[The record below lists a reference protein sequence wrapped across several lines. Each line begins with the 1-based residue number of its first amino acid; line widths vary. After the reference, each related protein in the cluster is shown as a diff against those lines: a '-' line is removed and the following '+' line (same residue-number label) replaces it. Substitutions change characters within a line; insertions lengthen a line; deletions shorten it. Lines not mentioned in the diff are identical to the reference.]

1 VTCDRS
7 RFSPGTLVSPI
18 RHLRLCEKC
27 GIVDDEAHFFFG
39 TIKDRLRTTFLDGFL
54 YPCRINTL
62 NDIDKIEN
70 ILNPTSSQQVKS
82 LSSFIKR
89 SHWNW
94 GQGALDYICYI
105 VKQPFCL
112 FVYDNCCLYMCLIHF
127 LFICSLWSYIGCK
140 LC

>member
-1 VTCDRS
+1 MTCDRS

-70 ILNPTSSQQVKS
+70 ILNPTSQQVQS
-82 LSSFIKR
+82 LLNGL
-89 SHWNW
+89 WNW
-94 GQGALDYICYI
+94 GQRALDYICYI
-105 VKQPFCL
+105 VKQALCL
-112 FVYDNCCLYMCLIHF
+112 FVYDNCCLCMCLIHF
-127 LFICSLWSYIGCK
+127 LIVCSLWPYIGCK